1 MNKKKV
7 YVTRMVPL
15 EAIELLKRHFEVE
28 INEEDRALKKEEL
41 IKKAGDA
48 SGVLCTLV
56 DIIDEEVINSLPNIK
71 VFSNFAVGFNN
82 IDIKEA
88 KDRGVIVTNT
98 PGVLTDTTAD
108 LAFALLM
115 AAARRVVD
123 SDRYT
128 REGKFTQWS
137 PTLFLGLDVY
147 GKTLGI
153 FGAGRIGK
161 AFVKRSIGFDMKILY
176 HNRTRDLEFEK
187 EYNAI
192 WVEKDRLLKESDFIS
207 IHVPLTPE
215 TKHMIGKKEF
225 EMMKNTAILINT
237 SRGPVVDEKALVE
250 ALKNR
255 TIWACGLDVYENE
268 PNLTDGL
275 SKLDNV
281 VLLPHIGS
289 ASMETR
295 TKMALMA
302 AENIIEVLEGRQPL
316 NPVY

>member
-1 MNKKKV
+1 MNKQKV

-15 EAIELLKRHFEVE
+15 EAVELLKRHFEVE
-28 INEEDRALKKEEL
+28 INEKDRVLKKEEL
-41 IKKAGDA
+41 IKRAGDA
-48 SGVLCTLV
+48 GGVLCTLV
-56 DIIDEEVINSLPNIK
+56 DIIDKEVINSLPNVK

-108 LAFALLM
+108 LAFTLLM
-115 AAARRVVD
+115 ATARRAVEA
-123 SDRYT
+123 DRYT

-153 FGAGRIGK
+153 LGAGRIGR
-161 AFVKRSIGFDMKILY
+161 AFAKRSIGFDMKILY
-176 HNRTRDLEFEK
+176 HNRTRDMEFEK
-187 EYNAI
+187 MYNAI
-192 WVEKDRLLKESDFIS
+192 WVDKERLLKESDFIS
-207 IHVPLTPE
+207 IHVPLTSQ
-215 TKHMIGKKEF
+215 TRHMIGKKEF
-225 EMMKNTAILINT
+225 ELMKNTAVLINT

-250 ALKNR
+250 ALEKR
-255 TIWACGLDVYENE
+255 TIWACGLDVYEDE
-268 PNLTDGL
+268 PHLTKGL

-302 AENIIEVLEGRQPL
+302 AENIIEVLEGRPPI